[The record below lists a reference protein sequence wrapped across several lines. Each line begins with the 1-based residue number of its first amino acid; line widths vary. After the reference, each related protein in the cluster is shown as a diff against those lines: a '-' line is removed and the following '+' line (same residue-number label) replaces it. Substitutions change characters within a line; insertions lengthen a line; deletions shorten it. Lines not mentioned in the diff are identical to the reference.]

1 MNLPRGEVVR
11 SRVVDDP
18 GEPLATA
25 LDRALDGYLV
35 LEPQGSLLLDEEVGG
50 VVTVADGV
58 PVLAYEERG
67 DHGGRAALDAIAAP
81 GPFRAELYAVGAA
94 IERVHDR
101 DDGRL
106 AVTPGAPA
114 ERLAADPDLA
124 DLTRERA
131 PDDRLD
137 ANEDPDAVEAFLA
150 DEERIEAIRERA
162 RAEAEARA
170 EEWGLTDQLAEDPP
184 TETQ

>member
-1 MNLPRGEVVR
+1 VNLTRGELVR
-11 SRVVDDP
+11 SRVVDDA

-25 LDRALDGYLV
+25 LDRGLDGYLV
-35 LEPQGSLLLDEEVGG
+35 LEPQGSLLLDEEVAG

-58 PVLAYEERG
+58 PVLAYERHG
-67 DHGGRAALDAIAAP
+67 DHGGRAALDAVAGP
-81 GPFRAELYAVGAA
+81 GPFRAELYAVEAV
-94 IERVHDR
+94 ERVHDR

-114 ERLAADPDLA
+114 ERLADDPALA
-124 DLTRERA
+124 ERARERA
-131 PDDRLD
+131 PDGRLD

-150 DEERIEAIRERA
+150 DEERIAAIRERA

-170 EEWGLTDQLAEDPP
+170 AEWGLTDQLAEPP
-184 TETQ
+184 EEPQ

>member
-18 GEPLATA
+18 GGPLGTA
-25 LDRALDGYLV
+25 LDRGLDGYLV
-35 LEPQGSLLLDEEVGG
+35 FEPQGSILLDEEVAG

-67 DHGGRAALDAIAAP
+67 DHGGRSALDALAGP

-114 ERLAADPDLA
+114 ERLADDPALA
-124 DLTRERA
+124 ERTRERA

-137 ANEDPDAVEAFLA
+137 ANEDPDAVESFLA

-162 RAEAEARA
+162 RAEAQARA
-170 EEWGLTDQLAEDPP
+170 EEWGLTDQLAAPP
-184 TETQ
+184 EEAQ